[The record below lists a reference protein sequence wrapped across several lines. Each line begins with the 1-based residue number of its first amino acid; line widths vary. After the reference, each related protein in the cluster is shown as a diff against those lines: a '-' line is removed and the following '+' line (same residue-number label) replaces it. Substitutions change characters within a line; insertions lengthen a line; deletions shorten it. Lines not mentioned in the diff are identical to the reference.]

1 MSTTDQA
8 APAVDTTK
16 SVPSHVLYRRVLAER
31 TSYALTAAGMAVG
44 PQLDDSAWSY
54 LASGGIGLG
63 TLAWLY
69 AKTKNT
75 DPGQGLS
82 AITRAQRAIPFLTA
96 AGTYVANLITPGFNW
111 WEVVAPAAWA
121 GLMGW
126 MAPLTR
132 SASLVLELTEH
143 QVPTGTGLAP
153 RELTYTEFLAAKWA
167 QATGDGTR
175 LVSIAPYRA
184 DRPDFEAVVVAQ
196 AGKAVPTFTDVQLAA
211 AFDFPVGTVRMRPVQ
226 GSGPGRMRLVA
237 RPTSEDTEAVAEGIR
252 GLWESAVAAPGK
264 AAPGVDLIDH
274 RTEKDRIVLLVASP
288 PGKTIY
294 LPHTAICSAFGIDDP
309 SRLVI
314 ETDGIRQGVVS
325 VYKTNPLMKVRK
337 ATVDDL
343 TMDAKGRITIGVCHD
358 GKPARMRLWD
368 PGQGALRGITAGVTG
383 AGKSVLQNL
392 ILAGEKRSGI
402 VSWVGDV
409 QGGMSLPEAEGRVD
423 WFAKGPVETL
433 LMLTAAHAVMKYR
446 ERISN
451 EMGRGDFALGRP
463 WPLINITLDE
473 INRLLS
479 HPDEAMRKATAYLI
493 ADIQKTGRK
502 VGIGI
507 RLAVQSLHLK
517 DLGDDDAIRQ
527 QGKVGALFLMR
538 TASSS
543 TKEMGLDGIAPAGFQ
558 MENIPARIYENGQI
572 EALFSGQD
580 DEDGESTA
588 GMAYMFL
595 DGRAKFMRTFFAQ
608 KVDGVYP
615 DLIALYG
622 EEPANGLTSGEA
634 AAAQAKVGLYDLRHT
649 NPYAD
654 CDTLAQAF
662 AGASSSAPAPG
673 TPAPA
678 ADMDGDGDGGDTPA
692 APAPFGGPFADIP
705 FGLDNDPGEE
715 PGLQDQILELL
726 ADGPKPLKDLRAALP
741 DFQPSSV
748 SNACSQLKAK
758 GLATTRK
765 RGVWQLTDS

>member
-1 MSTTDQA
+1 MSTIDQA
-8 APAVDTTK
+8 APTADTTK
-16 SVPSHVLYRRVLAER
+16 RVPGHVIYRRVLAER
-31 TSYALTAAGMAVG
+31 TSYALAAAGMAVG

-69 AKTKNT
+69 AKTK
-75 DPGQGLS
+75 DPDQGLGT
-82 AITRAQRAIPFLTA
+82 ITRAQRAIPFLTA

-132 SASLVLELTEH
+132 SAGLVLELSEH
-143 QVPTGTGLAP
+143 QAQTDPA

-175 LVSIAPYRA
+175 LVSITPFRA

-196 AGKAVPTFTDVQLAA
+196 AGKAVPIYTEVQLAA
-211 AFDFPVGTVRMRPVQ
+211 VFDFPVGTVKMRPIQ

-237 RPTSEDTEAVAEGIR
+237 RPTSEDTEAAAEGLR
-252 GLWESAVAAPGK
+252 GLWETAVAAPGG
-264 AAPGVDLIDH
+264 AAPGVELLDYRAEPH
-274 RTEKDRIVLLVASP
+274 RIVLLVASP
-288 PGKTIY
+288 PGKEIR

-337 ATVDDL
+337 ATVEDL
-343 TMDAKGRITIGVCHD
+343 TMDSKGRVTIGVCHD

-392 ILAGEKRSGI
+392 ILAAEKRSGV

-446 ERISN
+446 ERLSN

-572 EALFSGQD
+572 EALFSGKD

-595 DGRAKFMRTFFAQ
+595 DGRAKFMRTFFAE

-622 EEPANGLTSGEA
+622 DEPANGLTEGEA
-634 AAAQAKVGLYDLRHT
+634 KAAQAGAAIYGVRHT

-662 AGASSSAPAPG
+662 SDAPG
-673 TPAPA
+673 SKPTAGPPATDTDA
-678 ADMDGDGDGGDTPA
+678 DGDGDE
-692 APAPFGGPFADIP
+692 APAPFDAPFGIP
-705 FGLDNDPGEE
+705 FGDSGPDLGEE

-726 ADGPKPLKDLRAALP
+726 ADGPKQLKDLRAALP
-741 DFQPSSV
+741 GFQPSSV
-748 SNACSQLKAK
+748 SNACTQLKAK
-758 GLATTRK
+758 GLAISRK
-765 RGVWQLTDS
+765 RGHWQLADS